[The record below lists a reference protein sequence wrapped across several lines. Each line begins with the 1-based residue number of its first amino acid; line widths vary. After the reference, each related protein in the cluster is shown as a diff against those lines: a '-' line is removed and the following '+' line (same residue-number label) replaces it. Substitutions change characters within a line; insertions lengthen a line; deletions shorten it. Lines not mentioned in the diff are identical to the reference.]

1 MTDRTNPPHI
11 GNKKINQGE
20 IATMSQ
26 KSSIAIIGMG
36 CVYPGALSPE
46 ALWENILAGR
56 RYFRI
61 SPDERLPN
69 QYYFDPDPEVLGKTY
84 CNRMAVIDG
93 WSFDPTEWKIP
104 PITYN
109 QSEIVHWLSLHT
121 AAEALKA
128 SEIDFDETDKRRVG
142 VVLGNSGIGE
152 FHRSYL
158 LRNRWPFV
166 ERAVRRAVEKTYS
179 GKDSDALV
187 EAIRYYYESPFPELR
202 EDHLSGNMANVIAGR
217 IANYYDFRSASY
229 TVDGACASSLLA
241 VINACGH
248 LECGDMDVA
257 LAGGVDISL
266 DPLEM
271 VGFAKTQAL
280 AMEDIRPYDDRA
292 QGIQTGEGC
301 GMVVLS
307 TEAYARQHG
316 YHIHALIK
324 GWGISSDGSGGIT
337 QPKVEGQKYAIEK
350 TYQKAGYDI
359 STVGYI
365 EGHGTGTLVG
375 DPVEIKALMEVQA
388 EAKSENTCY
397 IGSIKAN
404 IGNTKA
410 AAGVAALIKATMALE
425 RKILPPHINW
435 HTPNPAFGTP
445 LSTLRP
451 SEGGPWESSAP
462 RRASVSAFGFGGA
475 NTHITLEEVEPEK
488 TAKASELELIGS
500 YQESELIFLS
510 ARSPRELKEK
520 AERLLPVARRM
531 CQAELIDLSAALA
544 KEEQQ
549 GKHRAAIISETP
561 WQLADQLDRLVSRL
575 SEGLTL
581 DEIHAPQSGIFTAQ
595 ARDKPKLAALFPGQG
610 SQRLNM
616 AEHLL
621 KRFDS
626 ARELFHDFDL
636 RMLQLTGESFQKRQF
651 RDLLGADDA
660 TRKQWTEALHDTLF
674 QQPAIVA
681 T

>member
-1 MTDRTNPPHI
+1 
-11 GNKKINQGE
+11 
-20 IATMSQ
+20 MS
-26 KSSIAIIGMG
+26 SNASIAVIGMG
-36 CVYPGALSPE
+36 CVYPGALNPE
-46 ALWENILAGR
+46 TLWENILAGR

-93 WSFDPTEWKIP
+93 WSFDPIKWKIP

-121 AAEALKA
+121 ASEALKA
-128 SEIDFDETDKRRVG
+128 AKIDFDKTDKRRVG

-166 ERAVRRAVEKTYS
+166 ERAMRRALGKTYS

-187 EAIRYYYESPFPELR
+187 EAVRHYYESPFPELR

-248 LECGDMDVA
+248 LESGDMDVA

-280 AMEDIRPYDDRA
+280 AKQDIRPYDDQA

-301 GMVVLS
+301 GIVVLS
-307 TEAYARQHG
+307 TEAYARQQG

-337 QPKVEGQKYAIEK
+337 QPKKEGQKYALEK

-365 EGHGTGTLVG
+365 EGHGTGTPVG
-375 DPVEIKALMEVQA
+375 DPVEIKALMESQA
-388 EAKSENTCY
+388 EVKSENTCH

-404 IGNTKA
+404 IGHTKA
-410 AAGVAALIKATMALE
+410 AAGVAGLIKATMALE
-425 RKILPPHINW
+425 RKILPPHVTW
-435 HTPNPAFGTP
+435 RKPNPAFGTP
-445 LSTLRP
+445 LTTLRP
-451 SEGGPWESSAP
+451 SQGGPWKSSAI
-462 RRASVSAFGFGGA
+462 RRASISAFGFGGA
-475 NTHITLEEVEPEK
+475 NTHVTLQEMEPEK
-488 TAKASELELIGS
+488 AAMASELELIGS
-500 YQESELIFLS
+500 HQESELILLS

-520 AERLLPVARRM
+520 AERLLPVAQRI

-544 KEEQQ
+544 KAGHN
-549 GKHRAAIISETP
+549 GKFRAALISETP
-561 WQLADQLDRLVSRL
+561 WQLANQLHRLINRL

-581 DEIHAPQSGIFTAQ
+581 DEIHTPQEGLNTAE
-595 ARDKPKLAALFPGQG
+595 ARD
-610 SQRLNM
+610 
-616 AEHLL
+616 
-621 KRFDS
+621 
-626 ARELFHDFDL
+626 
-636 RMLQLTGESFQKRQF
+636 
-651 RDLLGADDA
+651 
-660 TRKQWTEALHDTLF
+660 
-674 QQPAIVA
+674 
-681 T
+681 